1 MMGRVA
7 MPTMLSEWQGLFPR
21 TMVVLYQDLREDPQG
36 YLDVVY
42 RFLDLPQIPLPL
54 RTHRVRR
61 RAYRDARAEP
71 SRVVAP
77 RSLR

>member
-1 MMGRVA
+1 

-21 TMVVLYQDLREDPQG
+21 TMVVLYQDVREDPQG

-61 RAYRDARAEP
+61 RA
-71 SRVVAP
+71 
-77 RSLR
+77 